1 MGKNK
6 IKIEKIES
14 FKTRTTTLYKRR
26 KGLIKKAMELSLLC
40 DTEVFLAVVDKDREK
55 ISYFSTSQNIN
66 DFFSNYLSKPI
77 NKCEIFGINDVSLFY
92 NKKQYK
98 GYIQKKRNNKKKESI
113 IQKEKQKESVQ
124 SSFIE
129 KNVIKIKIDNCGSN
143 NLKEPPQIKFN
154 VEKINNNFI
163 SGGHLNMN
171 QTENVTFD
179 NNVNKIKN
187 NKESGLY
194 NNNSHYNYNCTFKQ
208 GTVNNGYNQ
217 KATISNQ
224 EIYHYPLIPLKHNN
238 FSFQTSINNNLCM

>member
-14 FKTRTTTLYKRR
+14 VKTRTTTLYKRR

-113 IQKEKQKESVQ
+113 IQKEKQKESIQ
-124 SSFIE
+124 SSLIE
-129 KNVIKIKIDNCGSN
+129 KNVVKIKIDNSGSN

-154 VEKINNNFI
+154 VKKMNNTSI

-171 QTENVTFD
+171 QTENVIFD
-179 NNVNKIKN
+179 NNVNKIKI
-187 NKESGLY
+187 NKESVLY
-194 NNNSHYNYNCTFKQ
+194 NNNNSHYNYNCTFKQ
-208 GTVNNGYNQ
+208 GTVNNIYNQ

-224 EIYHYPLIPLKHNN
+224 EIYHYPLIPINHNN
-238 FSFQTSINNNLCM
+238 EHFQTSINSQL